1 MFHQAESGN
10 SRHVTSAARRAL
22 PVVCAAVFGLTSGSA
37 PAQTELDPLQTVTG
51 AVGDG
56 TTATSDPV
64 QDVITTVDQ
73 VVDTVSGSTDGATG
87 GTSGGVTDSVSGTT
101 DSVSDTAGAVTGTG
115 GSTSTAGGTSGTSG
129 GTSTTS
135 GSGGSGGSGG
145 GKAAARGTRQHTAF
159 DRLPRRFELLLE
171 RIEFGRNVRAN
182 LRRLE
187 QAFASA
193 TPEQRARILRLIKTE
208 IKHLR
213 KDGLTAGERARI
225 NRLQR
230 ALKILTRPTTT
241 PTPTPSTPLHTLA
254 NAEDITAFTTGGASA
269 SSGSPGKLPFTGGS
283 SPAPRE
289 PGAQAPADEGREGS
303 LFGLPSTGSEP
314 SLGVYLA
321 LAAVL
326 LLAFAALALAA
337 APPHLVPAG
346 RMRNLVRTSRTDL
359 AVTGGGALATLALMG
374 LFLLF
379 NSLF

>member
-1 MFHQAESGN
+1 M
-10 SRHVTSAARRAL
+10 TSAARRAL

-51 AVGDG
+51 AVGDA
-56 TTATSDPV
+56 TTATNDPV

-73 VVDTVSGSTDGATG
+73 VVDTVSGSADGATG

-101 DSVSDTAGAVTGTG
+101 DSVSDTTGAVTGTG
-115 GSTSTAGGTSGTSG
+115 GSTSTAGGTSSGTSG
-129 GTSTTS
+129 GTSSGTS
-135 GSGGSGGSGG
+135 GGGSTASGSGGSGG

-193 TPEQRARILRLIKTE
+193 TPAQRARILRLLKTE

-241 PTPTPSTPLHTLA
+241 TTPTTTTSTPLHTLA
-254 NAEDITAFTTGGASA
+254 NAEDIAAFTTGGAPAVGA
-269 SSGSPGKLPFTGGS
+269 SNGQAATDPTGGS
-283 SPAPRE
+283 
-289 PGAQAPADEGREGS
+289 GGILGTQAGDGDAEARPLPLLPDRPEEVP
-303 LFGLPSTGSEP
+303 LTLGLIL
-314 SLGVYLA
+314 LG
-321 LAAVL
+321 LAALGFAGIVVGVTTHL
-326 LLAFAALALAA
+326 L
-337 APPHLVPAG
+337 G
-346 RMRNLVRTSRTDL
+346 RARSN
-359 AVTGGGALATLALMG
+359 
-374 LFLLF
+374 
-379 NSLF
+379 